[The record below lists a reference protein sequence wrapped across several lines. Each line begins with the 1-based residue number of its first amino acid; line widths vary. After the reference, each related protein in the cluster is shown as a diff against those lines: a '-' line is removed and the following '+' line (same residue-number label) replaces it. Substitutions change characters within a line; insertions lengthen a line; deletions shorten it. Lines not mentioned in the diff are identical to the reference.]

1 MAVKSKTQK
10 SNSFI
15 MLGGK
20 KGVPKK
26 QQQQQEPEEED
37 SDMLDSE
44 AEEDDDEME
53 LEDDESIAPEDDD
66 SDVDEGEESDE
77 APAQVPA
84 KGNKQ
89 QGKANNTPT
98 KANKAGKV
106 APAKASPKVGGSPND
121 TQSKQ
126 SISDRLAR
134 TVCVKHLKPT
144 STDEQV
150 VEFFADVGKCKLA
163 RRVRSK
169 ALAIV
174 MFDNAGQVE
183 KALRKSG
190 EALNG
195 HPVVVERSKFGS
207 ASLEAYKAKKKL
219 RTKERREARRLKAK
233 QQPAGVKGGAGQQ
246 KQKQQSKPAAATA
259 ASPVKKSPA
268 KNQKQR
274 QQKGKA
280 GGAKPN
286 ANKQQAPKG
295 KKEKK

>member
-1 MAVKSKTQK
+1 MAVKSKTQN

-15 MLGGK
+15 MLEGK
-20 KGVPKK
+20 KGGPKK
-26 QQQQQEPEEED
+26 QQQQEPEED

-106 APAKASPKVGGSPND
+106 APAKASPKVGGSPNG

-144 STDEQV
+144 STDEHV

-207 ASLEAYKAKKKL
+207 GSQEAYKAKKKL
-219 RTKERREARRLKAK
+219 RAKERREARRLKAK
-233 QQPAGVKGGAGQQ
+233 QQPAGVKGGAGQR
-246 KQKQQSKPAAATA
+246 KKKQQQGKPAAATA

-268 KNQKQR
+268 KNQKWR

>member
-1 MAVKSKTQK
+1 MAVKSKTQN

-15 MLGGK
+15 MLEGK
-20 KGVPKK
+20 KGGPKK
-26 QQQQQEPEEED
+26 QQQQEPEED

-66 SDVDEGEESDE
+66 SDEDEGEESDE

-84 KGNKQ
+84 KGNKK

-106 APAKASPKVGGSPND
+106 APAKASPKVGGSPNG

-144 STDEQV
+144 STDEHV
-150 VEFFADVGKCKLA
+150 VQFFADVGKCKLA

-207 ASLEAYKAKKKL
+207 TTTEAHKAKKKL

-233 QQPAGVKGGAGQQ
+233 QQPAGVKGG
-246 KQKQQSKPAAATA
+246 
-259 ASPVKKSPA
+259 
-268 KNQKQR
+268 NQKWR
-274 QQKGKA
+274 KQKGKA